1 MLRFRSIQFKLFV
14 TYSILI
20 TAIVAIAA
28 VSFYYYVSDILT
40 KRDSESMFQSTT
52 YISTQLDSLIQNI
65 DNAAVKVIFSDDI
78 KQLFFEEDNPV
89 DPTISS
95 YNVRKINDYIFS
107 IMGPIQLDW
116 QINLF
121 DMNGRFF
128 GTGNNSVSKLFP
140 KAKMNEITWVK
151 DTLAAD
157 GAKVISPPHSDDWDS
172 SGKTV
177 ISLARVFSWALGGK
191 QQGILEI
198 QQSYSVMA
206 NLIDKLMAEPNGGAT
221 ASKSIY
227 IYNQAGN
234 LIYPYSNQPNAY
246 SEFYWK
252 QLPKENLAIGTSTIN
267 NPLNRHREI
276 MAYSRS
282 RYSDWTVM
290 AVESENVLLQPVV
303 TFRNSMFIAVLGL
316 LLVTLIVSFFVAR
329 GLTSPIKEMHKSIR
343 TLRVDTLLPLSQI
356 ESNSSL
362 NELDILNT
370 SFKRMCIR
378 LQDSIEEVIQSRSQE
393 MQARMVALQSQMNP
407 HFLYN
412 TITLISIMAEEKEDH
427 GIVQVCKHL
436 SKMLRYILS
445 NHARNVT
452 MSDEVEYAASY
463 LTLMQIRYG
472 EKLRF
477 HIEVDPAIME
487 VAVPILIIQPIVE
500 NCMKY
505 GIHVAP
511 PWQIELTGKTEGET
525 WTIQIRDYGGGFTPE
540 ALQALFEPKVNL
552 YAQEPQGKGMGL
564 KNIAARLQLLYGEQA
579 IFKASNH
586 PEGGACIVI
595 GGLIRQP
602 DSNSKSSEEELTG

>member
-1 MLRFRSIQFKLFV
+1 MLKFRSIQFKLFV

-28 VSFYYYVSDILT
+28 ISFYYYVSDILS
-40 KRDSESMFQSTT
+40 KRDSESIFQSTT

-95 YNVRKINDYIFS
+95 YNVRKMNDYIFS

-128 GTGNNSVSKLFP
+128 GTGNNSVSKLYP
-140 KAKMNEITWVK
+140 GGKMNNITWVK

-206 NLIDKLMAEPNGGAT
+206 NLIGKLMAEPNGGA
-221 ASKSIY
+221 SVNKSIY

-246 SEFYWK
+246 PEFYWK
-252 QLPKENLAIGTSTIN
+252 QLQRENLATGTSTIN
-267 NPLNRHREI
+267 NPLNKQREI
-276 MAYSRS
+276 MAYTHSN
-282 RYSDWTVM
+282 YTDWIVV
-290 AVESENVLLQPVV
+290 AVESENVLLQPVE
-303 TFRNSMFIAVLGL
+303 TFRNSMFIAVFGL

-329 GLTSPIKEMHKSIR
+329 GLTLPIKEMHKSIR
-343 TLRVDTLLPLSQI
+343 ALRVDTLLPSSQI
-356 ESNSSL
+356 ESNTSL

-427 GIVQVCKHL
+427 DIVKVCKHL

-452 MSDEVEYAASY
+452 MSDEVAYAASY

-472 EKLRF
+472 DKLKF
-477 HIEVDPAIME
+477 QIDVDPAMME

-511 PWQIELTGKTEGET
+511 PWKIELTGRTDGEK
-525 WTIQIRDYGGGFTPE
+525 WTIHIRDYGGGFTPE
-540 ALQALFEPKVNL
+540 ALQALSQPKLNL
-552 YAQEPQGKGMGL
+552 YAQESQGKGLGL
-564 KNIAARLQLLYGEQA
+564 KNIAERLQLLYGDEA
-579 IFKASNH
+579 IFEATNH
-586 PEGGACIVI
+586 PEGGAWIMI
-595 GGLIRQP
+595 GGLIQQS
-602 DSNSKSSEEELTG
+602 DQGSKPSEEELAG

>member
-1 MLRFRSIQFKLFV
+1 MLKFRSIQFKLFV

-28 VSFYYYVSDILT
+28 ISFYYYVSDILS
-40 KRDSESMFQSTT
+40 KRDSESIFQSTT

-95 YNVRKINDYIFS
+95 YNVRKMNDYIFS

-140 KAKMNEITWVK
+140 GGKMNNMAWVQ

-198 QQSYSVMA
+198 QQSYTVMA
-206 NLIDKLMAEPNGGAT
+206 NLIGKLMAEPNGGAS
-221 ASKSIY
+221 ANKSIY

-234 LIYPYSNQPNAY
+234 LIYPYSNRPNAY
-246 SEFYWK
+246 PELYWK
-252 QLPKENLAIGTSTIN
+252 QLQRENLATGTSTIN
-267 NPLNRHREI
+267 NPLNKQREI
-276 MAYSRS
+276 MAYTH
-282 RYSDWTVM
+282 SDYTNWIVV

-303 TFRNSMFIAVLGL
+303 TFRNSMFIAVFGL
-316 LLVTLIVSFFVAR
+316 LLITLIVSFFVAR

-343 TLRVDTLLPLSQI
+343 ALRVDTLLPSSQI
-356 ESNSSL
+356 ESNTSL

-427 GIVQVCKHL
+427 DIVKVCKHL

-452 MSDEVEYAASY
+452 MSDEVAYAASY

-477 HIEVDPAIME
+477 QIDVDPAMME
-487 VAVPILIIQPIVE
+487 IAVPILIIQPIVE

-511 PWQIELTGKTEGET
+511 PWKIELTGRTDGEK
-525 WTIQIRDYGGGFTPE
+525 WTIHIRDYGGGFTPE
-540 ALQALFEPKVNL
+540 ALQALSQPKLNL
-552 YAQEPQGKGMGL
+552 YAQESQGKGLGL
-564 KNIAARLQLLYGEQA
+564 KNIAERLQLLYGEEA
-579 IFKASNH
+579 IFEASNH
-586 PEGGACIVI
+586 PEGGAWIVI
-595 GGLIRQP
+595 GGLIRQSVQ
-602 DSNSKSSEEELTG
+602 DSKPSEEELAG

>member
-1 MLRFRSIQFKLFV
+1 MLKFRSIQFKLFV

-28 VSFYYYVSDILT
+28 ISFYYYVSDILS
-40 KRDSESMFQSTT
+40 KRDSESIFQSTT

-95 YNVRKINDYIFS
+95 YNVRKMNDYIFS

-140 KAKMNEITWVK
+140 GGKMNNMAWVK

-206 NLIDKLMAEPNGGAT
+206 NLIGKLMAEPNGGA
-221 ASKSIY
+221 SVNKSIY

-246 SEFYWK
+246 PELYWK
-252 QLPKENLAIGTSTIN
+252 QLQREHLATGTSTIN
-267 NPLNRHREI
+267 NPLNKQREI
-276 MAYSRS
+276 MAYTHSD
-282 RYSDWTVM
+282 YSNWIVV
-290 AVESENVLLQPVV
+290 AEESENVLLQPVV

-316 LLVTLIVSFFVAR
+316 LLITLIVSFFVAR
-329 GLTSPIKEMHKSIR
+329 GLTLPIKEMHKSIR
-343 TLRVDTLLPLSQI
+343 ALRVDTLLPSSQI
-356 ESNSSL
+356 ESNTSL

-412 TITLISIMAEEKEDH
+412 TITLISIMAEEKEDYD
-427 GIVQVCKHL
+427 IVKVCKHL

-452 MSDEVEYAASY
+452 MSDELAYAASY

-477 HIEVDPAIME
+477 QIDVDPAMME

-511 PWQIELTGKTEGET
+511 PWKIELTGRTDGEK
-525 WTIQIRDYGGGFTPE
+525 WTIHIRDNGGGFTPE
-540 ALQALFEPKVNL
+540 ALQALSQPKLNL
-552 YAQEPQGKGMGL
+552 YAQESQGKGLGL
-564 KNIAARLQLLYGEQA
+564 KNIAERLQLLYGEEA
-579 IFKASNH
+579 IFEASNH
-586 PEGGACIVI
+586 PEGGAWIVI
-595 GGLIRQP
+595 GGLIRQSEQ
-602 DSNSKSSEEELTG
+602 DSKPSEEELAG